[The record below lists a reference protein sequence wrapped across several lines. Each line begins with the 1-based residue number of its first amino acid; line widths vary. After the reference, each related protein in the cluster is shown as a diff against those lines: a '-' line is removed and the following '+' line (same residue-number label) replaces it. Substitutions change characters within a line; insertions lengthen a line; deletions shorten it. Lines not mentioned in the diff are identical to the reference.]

1 MTITQAA
8 GKIHPKATS
17 MYLIIIKIALPILLL
32 TAASYVIACAQE
44 TSINLKPQGSEIIF
58 ADPEQGAWTK
68 VYFSNN
74 HLHQQLF
81 QEENTYFDE
90 STDSDFSENKKYL
103 KINKITRGTIDSD
116 TGEEEYDRA
125 YCAFIEMGSGC
136 IVRQE
141 TGSFCG
147 GAWAETGNSW
157 VWAGEEI
164 IIDERD
170 PHKALSE
177 SDVEILS
184 EIGGAA
190 NVSRCIKPKS

>member
-1 MTITQAA
+1 M
-8 GKIHPKATS
+8 
-17 MYLIIIKIALPILLL
+17 
-32 TAASYVIACAQE
+32 SYVAACAQE
-44 TSINLKPQGSEIIF
+44 TSTSLKSQGSEIIF
-58 ADPEQGAWTK
+58 ADPEQGSWTK
-68 VYFSNN
+68 LYFSNN
-74 HLHQQLF
+74 YLHQQLF
-81 QEENTYFDE
+81 SEKNTYYDE

-103 KINKITRGTIDSD
+103 KINKIARGTIHSD
-116 TGEEEYDRA
+116 AGEEEYERA
-125 YCAFIEMGSGC
+125 YCAFVEMSSGC

-147 GAWAETGNSW
+147 GAWAEKENTW
-157 VWAGEEI
+157 IWAGEEL

-184 EIGGAA
+184 EIGGAE